1 MNSYITNLYP
11 NPSGTL
17 NDHRLTVD
25 STTGGVQFSQSS
37 KDENTD
43 EFDSLTKFISFDVQN
58 ADCFVTF
65 DTSAPTTSNGHRLY
79 AGRSYTISKAAAQR
93 AKFISASTS
102 TNSVIHASQFSN

>member
-11 NPSGTL
+11 NPSGTS

-25 STTGGVQFSQSS
+25 STAGGVQFSQSS
-37 KDENTD
+37 KDDNTNA
-43 EFDSLTKFISFDVQN
+43 FDSLTKFISFDVQT

-93 AKFISASTS
+93 AKFIAASSS

>member
-11 NPSGTL
+11 NPSGTS

-25 STTGGVQFSQSS
+25 STAGGVQFSQSS
-37 KDENTD
+37 KDDNTD
-43 EFDSLTKFISFDVQN
+43 AFDSLTKFISFDVQN

-79 AGRSYTISKAAAQR
+79 AGRSYTISKAAAER
-93 AKFISASTS
+93 AKFIKAGT
-102 TNSVIHASQFSN
+102 TDSVIHASQFSN